1 MIWALFALMALA
13 VVVALL
19 WPLLRTPTAPA
30 ERAAYDMTVFRD
42 QLAEVD
48 RDLSRGVMTAG
59 EADSARLE
67 IQRRLLA
74 ASRLAPEKVRSETPA
89 MRSLLTAGLAV
100 AVPFVALALYMSVGA
115 PQMPAGGRT
124 QAAAGA
130 AATDPAA
137 AAEVNALVEKL
148 AARMKEQPDNPEGWS
163 LLARTYRQME
173 RYQDAANAYR
183 NLMRLTPNDA
193 GGYAGFAE
201 ASIGAV
207 GGTVSAEARAALIKA
222 LELDRDEPSAK
233 FYLGLERAQ
242 AGDAKAALAIWR
254 ELTASAPPDA
264 SWLNMVRGQ
273 MAQVAQ
279 ENNIP
284 PMSVQPK
291 HALDVVGG
299 SGSASAASPA
309 PSATPASGPS
319 SGPQVAADPATP
331 DPAAPDVGAIK
342 DRFSAENLEM
352 IQGMVGGLQAK
363 LADNPDDYNG
373 WMLLGRSMT
382 VLKNPDGAKNA
393 YTKAIALKPAEVA
406 PKAQLADVLASEGD
420 KAGARKVLTEALATV
435 PAGAPR
441 AEIESRLAAL
451 K

>member
-74 ASRLAPEKVRSETPA
+74 ASKLAPEKVRSETPA

-100 AVPFVALALYMSVGA
+100 AVPFIALALYMSVGA

-124 QAAAGA
+124 QAVAGA

-273 MAQVAQ
+273 MSQVAQ

-299 SGSASAASPA
+299 STSDASPA
-309 PSATPASGPS
+309 PAAA
-319 SGPQVAADPATP
+319 PQVAGDPT
-331 DPAAPDVGAIK
+331 APDVGALK
-342 DRFSAENLEM
+342 DRFSTENLEM

-363 LADNPDDYNG
+363 LADNPNDYNG

-382 VLKNPDGAKNA
+382 VLKNTDGAKNA
-393 YTKAIALKPAEVA
+393 YTKAIALKPAEAA
-406 PKAQLADVLASEGD
+406 PKAQLADVLAAEGD

-435 PAGAPR
+435 PAGAPQR

>member
-13 VVVALL
+13 VVVALV
-19 WPLLRTPTAPA
+19 WPLLRTPPAPA

-48 RDLSRGVMTAG
+48 RDLERGVLTIG

-67 IQRRLLA
+67 IQRRMLA
-74 ASRLAPEKVRSETPA
+74 ASKLAPEQMRSETPA

-100 AVPFVALALYMSVGA
+100 VVPFAALALYMTVGA
-115 PQMPAGGRT
+115 PLLPAGGRP
-124 QAAAGA
+124 QAGGDAQVAM
-130 AATDPAA
+130 
-137 AAEVNALVEKL
+137 LVEKL
-148 AARMKEQPDNPEGWS
+148 AAKMKAEPDNPEGWS
-163 LLARTYRQME
+163 LLARSYRQME
-173 RYQDAANAYR
+173 RFADAASAYR
-183 NLMRLTPNDA
+183 NLIRLLPDDA
-193 GGYAGFAE
+193 GGYAGLAE
-201 ASIGAV
+201 ASIGAA
-207 GGTVSAEARAALIKA
+207 GGTVSAEAREALIQA
-222 LELDRDEPSAK
+222 LRRDRDEPSAK

-264 SWLNMVRGQ
+264 PWMNMVRGQ

-279 ENNIP
+279 EAGVM
-284 PMSVQPK
+284 PMAVQPR
-291 HALDVVGG
+291 HALDVIGD
-299 SGSASAASPA
+299 SAPAAAPQPSPQA
-309 PSATPASGPS
+309 PAS
-319 SGPQVAADPATP
+319 QTAA

-363 LADNPDDYNG
+363 LAANPEDYNG

-382 VLKNPDGAKNA
+382 VLKNSAGAKEA
-393 YTKAIALKPAEVA
+393 YTKAVALKPTEAA
-406 PKAQLADVLASEGD
+406 PKAQLAELLAADGD
-420 KAGARKVLTEALATV
+420 KAGARKLLTEALATL
-435 PAGAPR
+435 PANAPQR
-441 AEIESRLAAL
+441 AALDSRLNAL

>member
-19 WPLLRTPTAPA
+19 WPLLRTPAAPA

-48 RDLSRGVMTAG
+48 RDLDRGVLTIG

-74 ASRLAPEKVRSETPA
+74 ASKLAPEQMRSETPA

-100 AVPFVALALYMSVGA
+100 VVPFAALALYMTVGA
-115 PQMPAGGRT
+115 PQLPAGGRP
-124 QAAAGA
+124 QAQAGGDA
-130 AATDPAA
+130 QIA
-137 AAEVNALVEKL
+137 VLVEKL
-148 AARMKEQPDNPEGWS
+148 AAKMKAEPDNPEGWA
-163 LLARTYRQME
+163 LLGRTYRQME
-173 RYQDAANAYR
+173 RFADAASAYR
-183 NLMRLTPNDA
+183 NVMRLLPDDA

-201 ASIGAV
+201 ASIGAA
-207 GGTVSAEARAALIKA
+207 GGTVSAEARDALIKT
-222 LELDRDEPSAK
+222 LQRDRDEPSSK

-254 ELTASAPPDA
+254 ELTASAPADA
-264 SWLNMVRGQ
+264 PWMNMVRGQ

-279 ENNIP
+279 EAGVM
-284 PMSVQPK
+284 PMAVQPR
-291 HALDVVGG
+291 HALDVIG
-299 SGSASAASPA
+299 ASAGEAPATAPA
-309 PSATPASGPS
+309 PQT
-319 SGPQVAADPATP
+319 AAV

-342 DRFSAENLEM
+342 DRFSADNLEM

-363 LADNPDDYNG
+363 LAANPADYNG

-382 VLKNPDGAKNA
+382 VLKNTAGAKEA
-393 YTKAIALKPAEVA
+393 YTKAIALKPAEAA
-406 PKAQLADVLASEGD
+406 PKAQLAELLASDGD
-420 KAGARKVLTEALATV
+420 KAGARKLLTEALATL
-435 PAGAPR
+435 PADAPQR
-441 AEIESRLAAL
+441 GEITSRLAAL